1 MNKRI
6 LSLVLGIVLILSN
19 LTFINAA
26 QTCKP
31 NVDDYTVK
39 NNVDMEVSRIEQ
51 GETARISV
59 DIIDDV
65 VKTNEVTSP
74 DDISIT
80 SVDGSFGSPDT
91 DSIEITS
98 KGTDKLEFTVN
109 FKEATYSGTG
119 TTISFKVKYNKL
131 NLTSDKIILQIS
143 ECSERDNPND
153 DGGSGNEG
161 TSNKQ
166 PYVEISRSNI
176 PTPIKAN
183 EEFTLQLIIK
193 NRGSAKMKRPVMTIS
208 LPDSINSLDGM
219 GNIQVPD
226 IDAGTS
232 RNITLRLK
240 ADDYIQSASESIDIS
255 LSYNYDSGSG
265 DLTSGSYTDR
275 IFIPMVATEKSSAPL
290 IQISRGSFSAP
301 INADQ
306 EFTLPVIIKNIG
318 ETEVSAPVLTLTFP
332 DEIIPL
338 DDSSTTALPVLKPG
352 TEINKNIKLKT
363 KKYITSSTQEI
374 TAELK
379 YNYKSENDNVQGTE
393 STKLI
398 IPSVPNNDKGAEPL
412 LHIVTESTE
421 KPLKSSQKFSVKVT
435 INNIGAT
442 DIKAG
447 VLSWDP
453 GEGIILTD
461 KTASVNIGTLKAG
474 SSKEITLKGK
484 TGSKL
489 TATTQ
494 TINGELT
501 YKYDT
506 KENTAQGQ
514 ETIKVVLPTQ
524 PEEDEEALKSA
535 TPNII
540 VNQYNY
546 GGVPIAN
553 GNMFNF
559 DVSFKNTSK
568 QTPIENIVMSIE
580 TDTGLSIHSA
590 SNTYYYEKLSPLGVQ
605 SQSIGMQVLPT
616 AETGSVKLT
625 INFSYEY
632 VENNERKQ
640 VSSSQNVSIP
650 VYKPD
655 KLEITLEPLP
665 VATAGQ
671 EQTVTLNYVNK
682 GKGELSN
689 VKAEITGDVT
699 ALTSVQNLGNFES
712 GKSGTINF
720 IVVPEVPGEA
730 NFTITVSYEDA
741 NMEQKTLEF
750 PCTMTVEEYV
760 EDTFFPDD
768 SMEMEEEPSSHM
780 GVIIGSVIGAVVV
793 IIIIVVVL
801 KKRKKRKL
809 ADSVSVNWE
818 AADEDKG
825 LD

>member
-1 MNKRI
+1 MSKRI
-6 LSLVLGIVLILSN
+6 ISLILGTILILGS
-19 LTFINAA
+19 LTFTNAA

-31 NVDDYTVK
+31 TVDDYTIK
-39 NNVDMEVSRIEQ
+39 NNVDMEVNRIEQ
-51 GETARISV
+51 GETARISI
-59 DIIDDV
+59 DIADSG
-65 VKTNEVTSP
+65 VKTNEIASA

-80 SVDGSFGSPDT
+80 SVDGSFGSLDT
-91 DSIEITS
+91 DTIEITS
-98 KGTDKLEFTVN
+98 KGTDKLEFTVK
-109 FKEATYSGTG
+109 FKEGTYSGTG
-119 TTISFKVKYNKL
+119 STISFKVKYNKL

-153 DGGSGNEG
+153 DNGTGTEG
-161 TSNKQ
+161 TNNKQ

-176 PTPIKAN
+176 PSPIKPN
-183 EEFTLQLIIK
+183 EEFTIQLIVK

-219 GNIQVPD
+219 GNIQIPD
-226 IDAGTS
+226 IEAGTS
-232 RNITLRLK
+232 RNITLKFK

-265 DLTSGSYTDR
+265 DLSSGSYTDR
-275 IFIPMVATEKSSAPL
+275 IFIPMVAVEKSPAPI
-290 IQISRGSFSAP
+290 IQISRGTLSAP
-301 INADQ
+301 VNADQ
-306 EFTLPVIIKNIG
+306 EFTLPILIKNIG
-318 ETEVSAPVLTLTFP
+318 ETPISAPMLTLTYP

-338 DDSSTTALPVLKPG
+338 DDSSTIELPLLAPG
-352 TEINKNIKLKT
+352 KEVSQNIKLKT
-363 KKYITSSTQEI
+363 KKYITNSAQEI
-374 TAELK
+374 TADLK
-379 YNYKSENDNVQGTE
+379 FNYKSENNNVQGTE

-398 IPSVPNNDKGAEPL
+398 VPSVPNNDKGAEPL
-412 LHIVTESTE
+412 LHIVTESPE
-421 KPLKSSQKFSVKVT
+421 KPLKSNTSFSVKIT
-435 INNIGAT
+435 INNIGST

-447 VLSWDP
+447 VLNWEP
-453 GEGIILTD
+453 GEGILLTN

-474 SSKEITLKGK
+474 TGKEITLKGK
-484 TGSKL
+484 TVSKL
-489 TATTQ
+489 SSTTQ
-494 TINGELT
+494 TISGELT
-501 YKYDT
+501 YKYET

-514 ETIKVVLPTQ
+514 ETIKVVLPTLA
-524 PEEDEEALKSA
+524 EDETEALKNA

-553 GNMFNF
+553 GNMFDF

-568 QTPIENIVMSIE
+568 QTSIENIVMSIE

-590 SNTYYYEKLSPLGVQ
+590 SNTYYYEKLSPLGTK
-605 SQSIGMQVLPT
+605 SQSIGMQVLPS

-632 VENNERKQ
+632 VENSERKQ
-640 VSSSQNVSIP
+640 VTSSQNVSIP

-665 VATAGQ
+665 AATAGQ

-730 NFTITVSYEDA
+730 NFTVTISYEDA

-760 EDTFFPDD
+760 EDTFFPD
-768 SMEMEEEPSSHM
+768 ENIEPEEDSSHK
-780 GVIIGSVIGAVVV
+780 GIIIGSVIGVLAVV
-793 IIIIVVVL
+793 IITVIVI
-801 KKRKKRKL
+801 KKRKKKL
-809 ADSVSVNWE
+809 SDTVSVNWE

>member
-1 MNKRI
+1 MSKRI
-6 LSLVLGIVLILSN
+6 ISLILGSILILGS
-19 LTFINAA
+19 LTFTNAA

-31 NVDDYTVK
+31 TVDDYTIK
-39 NNVDMEVSRIEQ
+39 NNVDMEVNRIEQ
-51 GETARISV
+51 GETARISI
-59 DIIDDV
+59 DIADSG
-65 VKTNEVTSP
+65 VKTNEIASA

-80 SVDGSFGSPDT
+80 SVDGSFGSLDT
-91 DSIEITS
+91 DTIEITS
-98 KGTDKLEFTVN
+98 KGTDKLEFTVK
-109 FKEATYSGTG
+109 FKEGTYSGTG
-119 TTISFKVKYNKL
+119 STISFKVKYNKL

-153 DGGSGNEG
+153 DNGTGTEG
-161 TSNKQ
+161 TNNKQ

-176 PTPIKAN
+176 PSPIKPN
-183 EEFTLQLIIK
+183 EEFTIQLIVK

-219 GNIQVPD
+219 GNIQIPD
-226 IDAGTS
+226 IEAGTS
-232 RNITLRLK
+232 RNITLKFK

-265 DLTSGSYTDR
+265 DLSSGSYTDR
-275 IFIPMVATEKSSAPL
+275 IFIPMVAAEKSPAPI
-290 IQISRGSFSAP
+290 IQISRGTLSAP
-301 INADQ
+301 VNADQ
-306 EFTLPVIIKNIG
+306 EFTLPILIKNIG
-318 ETEVSAPVLTLTFP
+318 ETPISAPMLTLTYP

-338 DDSSTTALPVLKPG
+338 DDSSTIELPLLAPG
-352 TEINKNIKLKT
+352 KEVSQNIKLKT
-363 KKYITSSTQEI
+363 KKYITNSAQEI
-374 TAELK
+374 TADLK
-379 YNYKSENDNVQGTE
+379 FNYKSENNNVQGTE

-398 IPSVPNNDKGAEPL
+398 VPSVPNNDKGAEPL
-412 LHIVTESTE
+412 LHIVTESPE
-421 KPLKSSQKFSVKVT
+421 KPLKSNTSFSVKIT
-435 INNIGAT
+435 INNIGST

-447 VLSWDP
+447 VLNWEP
-453 GEGIILTD
+453 GEGILLTN

-474 SSKEITLKGK
+474 TGKEITLKGK
-484 TGSKL
+484 TVSKL
-489 TATTQ
+489 SSTTQ
-494 TINGELT
+494 TISGELT
-501 YKYDT
+501 YKYET

-514 ETIKVVLPTQ
+514 ETIKVVLPTLA
-524 PEEDEEALKSA
+524 EDETEALKNA

-553 GNMFNF
+553 GNMFDF

-568 QTPIENIVMSIE
+568 QTSIENIVMSIE

-590 SNTYYYEKLSPLGVQ
+590 SNTYYYEKLSPLGTK
-605 SQSIGMQVLPT
+605 SQSIGMQVLPS

-632 VENNERKQ
+632 VENSERKQ
-640 VSSSQNVSIP
+640 VTSSQNVSIP

-665 VATAGQ
+665 AATAGQ

-730 NFTITVSYEDA
+730 NFTVTISYEDA

-760 EDTFFPDD
+760 EDTFFPD
-768 SMEMEEEPSSHM
+768 ENIEPEEDSSHK
-780 GVIIGSVIGAVVV
+780 GIIIGSVIGVLAVV
-793 IIIIVVVL
+793 IITVIVI
-801 KKRKKRKL
+801 KKRKKKL
-809 ADSVSVNWE
+809 SDTVSVNWE